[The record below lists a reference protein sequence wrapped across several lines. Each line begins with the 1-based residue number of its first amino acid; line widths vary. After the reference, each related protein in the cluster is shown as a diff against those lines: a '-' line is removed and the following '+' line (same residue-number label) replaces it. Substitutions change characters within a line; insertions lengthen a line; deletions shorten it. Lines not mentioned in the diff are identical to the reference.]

1 MSAVLHTSKRGTDRA
16 IRVYVTPAERGWDV
30 HGEVDGRIMVTRHHD
45 DWHRV
50 ERSCARLEA
59 ALRHLHAAADAT
71 SAAA

>member
-1 MSAVLHTSKRGTDRA
+1 MSSVTEAPTHTTDRA

-30 HGEVDGRIMVTRHHD
+30 HGEVDGRITMTRHCD

-50 ERSCARLEA
+50 ERSCARLET
-59 ALRHLHAAADAT
+59 ALRDLHAAST

>member
-1 MSAVLHTSKRGTDRA
+1 MSDLPGTSNRATDRA

-30 HGEVDGRIMVTRHHD
+30 HGEVDGRIMMTRHCD

-50 ERSCARLEA
+50 ERSCARFEA

>member
-1 MSAVLHTSKRGTDRA
+1 MSALPATSNRGTDRA

-30 HGEVDGRIMVTRHHD
+30 HGEVDGRIMMTQHYD

-59 ALRHLHAAADAT
+59 ALLRLHATADAT
-71 SAAA
+71 SVAA